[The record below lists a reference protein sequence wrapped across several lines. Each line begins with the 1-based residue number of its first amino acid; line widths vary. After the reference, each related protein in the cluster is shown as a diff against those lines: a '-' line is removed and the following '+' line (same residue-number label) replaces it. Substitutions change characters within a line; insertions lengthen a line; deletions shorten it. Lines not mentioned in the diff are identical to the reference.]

1 MKPEII
7 EKIKQHYNNARE
19 KHPYFCDKL
28 TYVEYDTVHS
38 SLIMSREILNAGIK
52 RGFVSFMDV
61 LICELF
67 EAEEEMANDNTERA
81 IEELLDMIAVCLR
94 GIDVLEGRQ
103 ALGDPSKKGEAT

>member
-7 EKIKQHYNNARE
+7 EKIEKHYSHAQQ

-28 TYVEYDTVHS
+28 TYVKYDIAS
-38 SLIMSREILNAGIK
+38 SALIMSREILNAGIK
-52 RGFVSFMDV
+52 SGHVSFMDV
-61 LICELF
+61 LTCELF
-67 EAEEEMANDNTERA
+67 EAEKEMAVGNKERA

-103 ALGDPSKKGEAT
+103 ALGDPEKKGE